1 MKTSGV
7 SARYQASRL
16 GALSALA
23 IAVAAALPAVAQQQ
37 QQQQQQQAQTGPSE
51 EIIVT
56 GSRVTRSG
64 FDSSQPLTTIDS
76 QQIENLGLVNVGDVV
91 RTLPQNTPFFTETNV
106 GIGNFNVG
114 AQLAN
119 LRGLNPFF
127 GTRTL
132 TLVDTRRVVPTT
144 EGGAVDLTLIP
155 SMLVERTEVVT
166 GGASAQYGSDAIA
179 GVVNVILDK
188 DLEGMKAQV
197 DYGQTAEGDGGDTHA
212 SFAWGTAFADDGRGH
227 VIAGLEYQNQDR
239 IGPCSYTRDW
249 CAEGWGLAN
258 NGAFNTPAGIGN
270 GRPNFIVSP
279 NAKQTTSQF
288 GVIQSCLTAA
298 CVAPPGTPPPL
309 GPTLTFN
316 ADGTDVSAFS
326 LGVPGVGF
334 AQRIGGDGTLLGY
347 GTSNVRPEVERY
359 SALAHVSY
367 DLSDRLHWFGEVA
380 YSSSDALGTPAN
392 GGLGPTGLRIQ
403 ADNAFL
409 SPAVVAALGP
419 NGGQLARIFMPDVI
433 NARNTTENDTT
444 RFVTGLDGALGEK
457 WTWDVYYQ
465 HGKNENHQRLYNNMV
480 GSLAG
485 GAVRQHDFLRWALDA
500 VRDPANPNNIIC
512 RATIVSDPTFS
523 PNAAGCVPLN
533 IFGNGNAD
541 PRALEYVYRTL
552 KEDNEYTQDVLGMN
566 FRSTIAEGWAGPIGL
581 ATGFEWRTDEADTT
595 HDIPNQPWYNSY
607 LLSYGQDRGGD
618 IDVLEAYAEL
628 DVPMSQKLNTNFSAR
643 QTRNEATSA
652 TDPTISGSD
661 TFASW
666 KAAAIYDPLEWLRFR
681 ATLSRDVRAAG
692 FRELFLPRVSTPAVV
707 GGFPGPVTNPW
718 NANANDEFLQT
729 TGGNPNLDPEEADT
743 KTFGTVLSFDR
754 FRLSADWFEIDLGGA
769 ITQSPG
775 NQPLVD
781 QCFRSG
787 GTGDVCGRVTG
798 FGTPNITAIDSSAVN
813 LAKFLTRGWDYE
825 ATVDFPLQG
834 GGNINL
840 RVIGTYLYD
849 MIVDTGLGTAPIDYR
864 GQSGPVASFGSFNT
878 QPDWQARAWVTYS
891 RDRFMSTFE
900 TRYVGSGSLNVTW
913 FESPPGD
920 PSNTRQFSVNDNS
933 VDDAYYLSWSGS
945 YDFRRSEGNQMQ
957 LFWVINNLLDED
969 PPVAPGGN
977 AYPTNPVFFDTLG
990 LRYRAGFRIAF

>member
-1 MKTSGV
+1 MTTFQVRVRGDS
-7 SARYQASRL
+7 SRL
-16 GALSALA
+16 GPLSALA
-23 IAVAAALPAVAQQQ
+23 IAVAGSWPALAQQ
-37 QQQQQQQAQTGPSE
+37 AGPQE

-188 DLEGMKAQV
+188 DLEGIKAQV

-212 SFAWGTAFADDGRGH
+212 SFAWGAPFGDDGRGH
-227 VIAGLEYQNQDR
+227 VIAGLEYQQQDP

-249 CAEGWGLAN
+249 CAEGWGIAN
-258 NGAFNTPAGIGN
+258 RASVPGQ
-270 GRPNFIVSP
+270 PNFVIAP
-279 NAKQTTSQF
+279 DAKQTTSQY
-288 GVIQSCLTAA
+288 GVIQSCVTAS
-298 CVAPPGTPPPL
+298 CVAAPGQPPPL
-309 GPTLTFN
+309 GPNLTFN
-316 ADGTDVSAFS
+316 ADGTAVSPFN

-334 AQRIGGDGTLLGY
+334 ATRIGGDGTLLGY

-359 SALAHVSY
+359 SGMAHVGY
-367 DLSDRLHWFGEVA
+367 DLSDRLSWFGEVA
-380 YSSSDALGTPAN
+380 YSTSDALGTPAN

-403 ADNAFL
+403 PDNAFL
-409 SPAVVAALGP
+409 APAVAAALGP
-419 NGGQLARIFMPDVI
+419 NGGQLARIFMPDVV
-433 NARNTTENDTT
+433 NAVNTTENETT
-444 RFVTGLDGALGEK
+444 RFVTGLEGELGSK
-457 WTWDVYYQ
+457 WNWDVYYQ
-465 HGKNENHQRLYNNMV
+465 HGTNENHQRLHNNMV

-485 GAVRQHDFLRWALDA
+485 PAVRPHDFLRWALDA
-500 VRDPANPNNIIC
+500 VVNPANPSQIVC
-512 RATIVSDPTFS
+512 RATIPGDPTFS

-533 IFGNGNAD
+533 IFGNGNASQA
-541 PRALEYVYRTL
+541 ALDYVYRTL

-566 FRSTIAEGWAGPIGL
+566 FRATLGEGWAGPISL
-581 ATGFEWRTDEADTT
+581 ATGFEWRADEAETT
-595 HDIPNQPWYNSY
+595 HDIPNQPWYSSY
-607 LLSYGQDRGGD
+607 LLSYQPDRGGD

-628 DVPMSQKLNTNFSAR
+628 DVPMTEKLNTNFSVR
-643 QTRNEATSA
+643 QTQNEATSSQSA
-652 TDPTISGSD
+652 SISGED

-666 KAAAIYDPLEWLRFR
+666 KMAAIYDPLEWLRFR
-681 ATLSRDVRAAG
+681 TTVSQDVRAAG
-692 FRELFLPRVSTPAVV
+692 FRELFLPRATVV
-707 GGFPGPVTNPW
+707 GFATVNNPW
-718 NANANDEFLQT
+718 NSGVTDTSFAAT
-729 TGGNPNLDPEEADT
+729 SGGNPDLEPETADT
-743 KTFGTVLSFDR
+743 MTFGAVFSFDR
-754 FRLSADWFEIDLGGA
+754 FRLSADWFEIDLGDA

-775 NQPLVD
+775 NQPLVNA
-781 QCFRSG
+781 CFSSG
-787 GTGDVCGRVTG
+787 GTGPACDRIEGE
-798 FGTPNITAIDSSAVN
+798 GTADITAIDSGAMN
-813 LAKFLTRGWDYE
+813 LAGFLTRGWDYE
-825 ATVDFPLQG
+825 ASFDFPLRS
-834 GGNINL
+834 GGNLNL
-840 RVIGTYLYD
+840 RMIGTYLYD
-849 MIVDTGLGTAPIDYR
+849 MIVDTGLGPAPIDYH

-878 QPDWQARAWVTYS
+878 QPDWQARAFLTYA
-891 RDRFMSTFE
+891 RDRFTSTFE

-920 PSNTRQFSVNDNS
+920 PSNTQLLSVSDNS
-933 VDDAYYLSWSGS
+933 VDDAFYLNWSGS
-945 YDFRRSEGNQMQ
+945 YDFDRAEGNSIQ
-957 LFWVINNLLDED
+957 LFWVINNLLDKD
-969 PPVAPGGN
+969 PPIAPGGN

-990 LRYRAGFRIAF
+990 LRYRAGVRIAF

>member
-1 MKTSGV
+1 MTTCCV
-7 SARYQASRL
+7 VARRDVARL
-16 GALSALA
+16 GSFSLLA
-23 IAVAAALPAVAQQQ
+23 IAVTAPPLALAQPD
-37 QQQQQQQAQTGPSE
+37 AE

-56 GSRVTRSG
+56 GSRVSRSG

-76 QQIENLGLVNVGDVV
+76 QQIENLGLTNVGDVV

-155 SMLVERTEVVT
+155 SMLVARTEVVT

-179 GVVNVILDK
+179 GVVNVILDT
-188 DLEGMKAQV
+188 DLEGIRAQV
-197 DYGQTAEGDGGDTHA
+197 DYGQTGEGDGGDTHA
-212 SFAWGTAFADDGRGH
+212 SFAFGTGFGEDERGH
-227 VIAGLEYQNQDR
+227 VLVGLEYQQQDR

-249 CAEGWGLAN
+249 CSEGWGIAN
-258 NGAFNTPAGIGN
+258 NGAFATGN
-270 GRPNFIVSP
+270 GLPNFVVAP
-279 NAKQTTSQF
+279 GAKQTTSEY
-288 GVIQSCLTAA
+288 GVISPCTNAA
-298 CVAPPGTPPPL
+298 CTTTGAPQ
-309 GPTLTFN
+309 TFN
-316 ADGTDVSAFS
+316 ADGTALAPFS

-334 AQRIGGDGTLLGY
+334 AQRIGGDGALLGY

-359 SALAHVSY
+359 SALAHLSY
-367 DLSDRLHWFGEVA
+367 DVSDRLSFFAEVA

-403 ADNAFL
+403 GDNAFL
-409 SPAVVAALGP
+409 APAVQAALP
-419 NGGQLARIFMPDVI
+419 NGGNLARIFMPGVI
-433 NARNTTENDTT
+433 NARNTTENETT
-444 RFVTGLDGALGEK
+444 RLVAGLDGELGSK
-457 WTWDVYYQ
+457 WTWDIYYQ
-465 HGKNENHQRLYNNMV
+465 HGENENHQRLFNNMV

-485 GAVRQHDFLRWALDA
+485 PAVRSYDFLRWALDA
-500 VRDPANPNNIIC
+500 VVDPGNPNNIVC
-512 RATIVSDPTFS
+512 RATIPGSPTFS

-541 PRALEYVYRTL
+541 PAALEYVYRTL
-552 KEDNEYTQDVLGMN
+552 KEDNEYTQDVIGMN
-566 FRSTIAEGWAGPIGL
+566 FRSTLAEGWAGPIGL

-595 HDIPNQPWYNSY
+595 HDIPNQPWYTSY

-618 IDVLEAYAEL
+618 IEVLEAYAEI
-628 DVPMSQKLNTNFSAR
+628 DVPMSEKLQTNFSIR

-666 KAAAIYDPLEWLRFR
+666 KAAAIYDPLDWLRFR
-681 ATLSRDVRAAG
+681 TTLSHDVRAGG

-729 TGGNPNLDPEEADT
+729 AGGNPTLEPEEADT
-743 KTFGTVLSFDR
+743 TTFGAVLSFER
-754 FRLSADWFEIDLGGA
+754 FRFSADWFEIDLGSA

-775 NQPLVD
+775 NQPLVNA
-781 QCFRSG
+781 CFQSG
-787 GTGDVCGRVTG
+787 GTGAVCDRVTG
-798 FGTPNITAIDSSAVN
+798 FGTSNITAIDSSAVN
-813 LAKFLTRGWDYE
+813 LAGFLTRGWDYE
-825 ATVDFPLQG
+825 ASYDFPLRA
-834 GGNINL
+834 GGNLNL

-849 MIVDTGLGTAPIDYR
+849 MIVDTGLGAPPIDYR

-878 QPDWQARAWVTYS
+878 QPDWQARAWLTYA
-891 RDRFMSTFE
+891 RDRFTSTFE
-900 TRYVGSGSLNVTW
+900 TRYVGSGKLNTIW
-913 FESPPGD
+913 FESPPGA
-920 PSNTRQFSVNDNS
+920 PSNTGAFSVSDNS

-945 YDFRRSEGNQMQ
+945 YDFPRAGDGGLQV
-957 LFWVINNLLDED
+957 FWVINNLLDED
-969 PPVAPGGN
+969 PAIAPGGN

-990 LRYRAGFRIAF
+990 RRYRAGVRIAF